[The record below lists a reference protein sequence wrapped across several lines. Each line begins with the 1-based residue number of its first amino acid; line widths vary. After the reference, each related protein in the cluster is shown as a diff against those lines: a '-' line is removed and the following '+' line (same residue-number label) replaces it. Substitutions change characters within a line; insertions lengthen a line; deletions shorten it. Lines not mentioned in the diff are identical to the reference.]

1 MPKNARGTTAYT
13 PVRARYV
20 YGNSRD
26 REKPLRY
33 PERCL
38 GAQVGPYFFVPEK
51 EREREQAVPIAYY
64 CLALPDVHFRRY
76 VPTGH
81 GSGFRSH
88 KKSSAR
94 PFVRRALGILLFLS
108 QD

>member
-51 EREREQAVPIAYY
+51 ERERERA
-64 CLALPDVHFRRY
+64 
-76 VPTGH
+76 
-81 GSGFRSH
+81 GSAHSLFLLSVAR
-88 KKSSAR
+88 R
-94 PFVRRALGILLFLS
+94 PFP
-108 QD
+108 